1 MDSRLRLE
9 HKRRNGHGLLSSVE
23 DNVIRQLALAKFGL
37 ADFRPPTPQA
47 GWILLLLAAAL
58 AAIYWPLLSGQAVL
72 PWDALTEFYPNALF
86 FNTAIRSGQLPW
98 WNPYIYGGVPQIS
111 DPQAM
116 TFSPILAIWMLL
128 RANPS
133 PTWFAYGVL
142 LHLLLGGWAFSVF
155 LRKQGC
161 DFLGCATGTLIFVF
175 GGVAMSRIE
184 HVPLIVAY
192 CYLAYLC
199 AIYVLYA
206 DNPGRPRAVILG
218 IALGFFC
225 VHLVQVTYLGMMFI
239 VAYGVCDVVRRMRAR
254 AIGWNVLRTKA
265 FDIFVCILIPA
276 LLVSLPQILC
286 TFGYVAVSNRR
297 DMPLNESTPGSL
309 TLDTL
314 QTLFSPN
321 HFNALKGSYSGP
333 GDLTEAYLYI
343 GMLPICALLGAFGL
357 ACHRESRFRHFAIFL
372 ACILIASC
380 IYMLGTHSPVY
391 GFIHEWVPGAR
402 LFRRPSDSAFIFN
415 FALAALAGIGL
426 SLFGHLPRNFR
437 IAIVATSVLTL
448 AWNLGALG
456 RPDWVIGL
464 VLALGGLAAGAA
476 YISGKSTLCVA
487 AAIALI
493 LVDFAST
500 LNDGRLFTS
509 ADLASELRQSEVY
522 SRLQN
527 SNRES
532 KDTWRIESQN
542 TSIWWD
548 NFVMMAGLRST
559 QGYNPIRYGLFDSLY
574 GAQPSGEAPRPLRE
588 LNAPGGVLFNLLSV
602 RYLIVGR
609 YKTEPPPPADFRKVM
624 EDAQF
629 SLWENPHA
637 YPRLLVPQRMR
648 LLPVNENPAKDEFEK
663 NDFSLSGWLTPRDSH
678 DYRIAALQAPEC
690 LGKLTLLH
698 ADFRLNSLSVDVDS
712 DAGGWLVNDDLDF
725 PGWTAEID
733 GERAYINRANMM
745 FRSVCVPPGRHKVEF
760 TFHPAQMVV
769 DAVLSPSR
777 YR

>member
-1 MDSRLRLE
+1 MDSQLRLE
-9 HKRRNGHGLLSSVE
+9 HKRRNGRGLLSSVG
-23 DNVIRQLALAKFGL
+23 DKIIRRLALAKYGL
-37 ADFRPPTPQA
+37 ADFPAPTRQT

-98 WNPYIYGGVPQIS
+98 WNPYIFGGVPQIA

-116 TFSPILAIWMLL
+116 TFSPLLAIWMLL

-161 DFLGCATGTLIFVF
+161 DFLGCVTGALIFVF

-239 VAYGVCDVVRRMRAR
+239 VAFVVCDVVRRIRAR

-286 TFGYVAVSNRR
+286 TFGYVAVSNRI

-333 GDLTEAYLYI
+333 GDLTER
-343 GMLPICALLGAFGL
+343 ICTL
-357 ACHRESRFRHFAIFL
+357 ACCRSVPCWEDSGLHAMAIPGFGTMRFYSP
-372 ACILIASC
+372 AS
-380 IYMLGTHSPVY
+380 
-391 GFIHEWVPGAR
+391 
-402 LFRRPSDSAFIFN
+402 
-415 FALAALAGIGL
+415 L
-426 SLFGHLPRNFR
+426 SLH
-437 IAIVATSVLTL
+437 
-448 AWNLGALG
+448 
-456 RPDWVIGL
+456 
-464 VLALGGLAAGAA
+464 A
-476 YISGKSTLCVA
+476 YTCWEPIHQCMASSTNGPPVHIC
-487 AAIALI
+487 
-493 LVDFAST
+493 
-500 LNDGRLFTS
+500 S
-509 ADLASELRQSEVY
+509 ADLPIAHSFSILRLPHSPASYCPCLVAFLRY
-522 SRLQN
+522 
-527 SNRES
+527 
-532 KDTWRIESQN
+532 
-542 TSIWWD
+542 
-548 NFVMMAGLRST
+548 FA
-559 QGYNPIRYGLFDSLY
+559 
-574 GAQPSGEAPRPLRE
+574 
-588 LNAPGGVLFNLLSV
+588 
-602 RYLIVGR
+602 
-609 YKTEPPPPADFRKVM
+609 
-624 EDAQF
+624 
-629 SLWENPHA
+629 
-637 YPRLLVPQRMR
+637 
-648 LLPVNENPAKDEFEK
+648 
-663 NDFSLSGWLTPRDSH
+663 
-678 DYRIAALQAPEC
+678 
-690 LGKLTLLH
+690 
-698 ADFRLNSLSVDVDS
+698 
-712 DAGGWLVNDDLDF
+712 
-725 PGWTAEID
+725 
-733 GERAYINRANMM
+733 
-745 FRSVCVPPGRHKVEF
+745 
-760 TFHPAQMVV
+760 
-769 DAVLSPSR
+769 
-777 YR
+777 